1 MRGEVQKRPRQSAL
15 DTVDS
20 TIQIESKI
28 PFKTTFDFENM
39 ILEQEVISRLGQMG
53 PWIYKDY

>member
-1 MRGEVQKRPRQSAL
+1 MRGGVQKRPRQSAL

-20 TIQIESKI
+20 TIQTESKI

-53 PWIYKDY
+53 PWTYKGY